1 MTTIVNAT
9 YTVNASV
16 DRRRRRIVGLVLP
29 YGQEGSAALG
39 GQPAT
44 ITFEAGS
51 LAYGDPKSIP
61 LVVNHTGS
69 QPVFAGRARDLV
81 ETPEGIMA
89 TFAVLPGPNGD
100 QLLAEAAE
108 GLRTGLSIEA
118 EVEPEPGPDGTWLVT
133 AANPGVLKRVAA
145 VETPAFPAA
154 RMSEVAASRKEA
166 TMTDTKKVEA
176 AEVPDETLSEVIGS
190 LSEAVSKLN
199 SSMAAPPAAPDQ
211 APAAASATVRPNLT
225 AGHPL
230 DGVKRE
236 PFPYGWDDAEGGR
249 QGLFRDMIAA
259 TKGDTDAARRVDTA
273 KSMIAQHA
281 TGKVRGMSLEAANEP
296 VVRSTLIVPNVYDV
310 DHYVESLVAPRVI
323 ADSVPGVAIDKPN
336 PIVVPAFSSRFADG
350 GSGEP
355 VVAATEGT
363 NPAQAE
369 LATTSITVTPV
380 WYTGLFDVSRQ
391 AVDAAAPGTDALVMR
406 ELIKSYNI
414 TTEAAAVTAI
424 LANGTTG
431 TDSVTNADTTD
442 VEPKNML
449 YAIRKNMAT
458 QYAALYEP
466 TQAVLMASDVYQA
479 AVGATNT
486 TSGNPLYAFQDSRYQ
501 ITNQAGAAVAPA
513 AGVLDIYGV
522 PARLAFALTA
532 TKVVLVNWGGVLR
545 WESPLYEFRLDA
557 AQPASYRFAVGGY
570 FAQRTLQAKAVYYF
584 AQA

>member
-1 MTTIVNAT
+1 VKTTVNAT
-9 YTVNASV
+9 YTMNASV
-16 DRRRRRIVGLVLP
+16 DRGRRRIVGLVLP
-29 YGQEGSAALG
+29 YGQEGTAALG
-39 GQPAT
+39 GEPAT

-51 LAYGDPKSIP
+51 LSYGDAKSIP

-69 QPVFAGRARDLV
+69 APVFAGRARDLI
-81 ETPEGIMA
+81 ETPEGIVA
-89 TFAVLPGPNGD
+89 TFSVLPGPNGD

-133 AANPGVLKRVAA
+133 AARPGVLKRVAA

-154 RMSEVAASRKEA
+154 RMSEVAASKKES
-166 TMTDTKKVEA
+166 TMSDTTKVEA
-176 AEVPDETLSEVIGS
+176 AEVPDDVLSGVITN
-190 LSEAVSKLN
+190 LTDAVSQLN
-199 SSMAAPPAAPDQ
+199 QSLA
-211 APAAASATVRPNLT
+211 APAAAPPDAAAAGATIRPNLT

-236 PFPYGWDDAEGGR
+236 AFPYGFDSAEGGR
-249 QGLFRDMIAA
+249 TGLFRDIVAGS
-259 TKGDTDAARRVDTA
+259 KGDTDAARRVEKA
-273 KSMIAQHA
+273 KSMMAEHA
-281 TGKVRGMSLEAANEP
+281 TGKVRGQSLEAANEP
-296 VVRSTLIVPNVYDV
+296 VVRSTLIVPNVYDI
-310 DHYVESLVAPRVI
+310 DHYVNSLVAPRVI
-323 ADSVPGVAIDKPN
+323 ADKMPGVAIDRPN

-355 VVAATEGT
+355 VVASTEGT

-369 LATTSITVTPV
+369 LATTSITVTPI

-391 AVDAAAPGTDALVMR
+391 AIDAAAPGTDALVMK
-406 ELIKSYNI
+406 ELINSYNI

-424 LANGTTG
+424 LANGTAG
-431 TDSVTNADTTD
+431 TDSVTNADVTD

-458 QYAALYEP
+458 QLAALYQP
-466 TQAVLMASDVYQA
+466 TQSILMASDVYQA

-501 ITNQAGAAVAPA
+501 LFNQAGAATAPA
-513 AGVLDIYGV
+513 AGILDVYGV
-522 PARLAFALTA
+522 PAELAYALTA
-532 TKVVLVNWGGVLR
+532 TKVVLANWGGVLR

-570 FAQRTLQAKAVYYF
+570 FVQRTLQAKAVYYF